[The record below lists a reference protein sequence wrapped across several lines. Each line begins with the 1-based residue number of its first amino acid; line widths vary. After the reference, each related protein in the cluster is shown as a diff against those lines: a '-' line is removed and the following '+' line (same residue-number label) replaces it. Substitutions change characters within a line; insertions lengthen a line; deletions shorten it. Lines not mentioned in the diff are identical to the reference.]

1 MVLVDT
7 SAIPKTHEGLKNWV
21 IEKSKTENYLKQ
33 TDVAMDVYS
42 IIGGGPVPKHI
53 KPIWP
58 FFPLLLLTL
67 FQKNLK
73 KFTA

>member
-7 SAIPKTHEGLKNWV
+7 STIPKTHEGLKNWV

-42 IIGGGPVPKHI
+42 IIGGG
-53 KPIWP
+53 
-58 FFPLLLLTL
+58 LYQNT
-67 FQKNLK
+67 
-73 KFTA
+73 